1 MYVSGLRRFCYNN
14 IEVVDAVFESH
25 LKLIAA
31 HGVDMKKAIDY
42 YHALNI
48 APVAGE
54 GHKINGNEVQASNDV
69 TIRPSEVNHAMI
81 SK

>member
-1 MYVSGLRRFCYNN
+1 M
-14 IEVVDAVFESH
+14 DAVFENH

-42 YHALNI
+42 YHALNVTPI
-48 APVAGE
+48 AGDEQKV
-54 GHKINGNEVQASNDV
+54 NGSEVQTNNGANFKSE
-69 TIRPSEVNHAMI
+69 EVNHAMI

>member
-1 MYVSGLRRFCYNN
+1 M
-14 IEVVDAVFESH
+14 DAVFENH

-42 YHALNI
+42 YHALNVAPI
-48 APVAGE
+48 AGDGQKV
-54 GHKINGNEVQASNDV
+54 NGSEVQTNNDANFK
-69 TIRPSEVNHAMI
+69 PEEVNHAMI